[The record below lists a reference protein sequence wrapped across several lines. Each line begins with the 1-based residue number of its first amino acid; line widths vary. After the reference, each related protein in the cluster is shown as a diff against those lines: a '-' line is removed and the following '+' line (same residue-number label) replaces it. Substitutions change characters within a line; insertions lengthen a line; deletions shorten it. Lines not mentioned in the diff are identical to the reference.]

1 MTSTWLK
8 AIDNSHL
15 LGKFKVWCFQ
25 HGIIPRLQWPFLL
38 YDFPMSQVEGMER
51 LSSKLLRKW
60 LGVPPS
66 VSPVNLY
73 SKTSK
78 LSLPVA
84 SVAEEFKAAKARA
97 VRSPHSSHPK
107 TGK

>member
-1 MTSTWLK
+1 M
-8 AIDNSHL
+8 
-15 LGKFKVWCFQ
+15 
-25 HGIIPRLQWPFLL
+25 L

-51 LSSKLLRKW
+51 LCSKFLRKW

-66 VSPVNLY
+66 FSPVNLY

-78 LSLPVA
+78 LSLPVT

-97 VRSPHSSHPK
+97 VRSAHSSHPK